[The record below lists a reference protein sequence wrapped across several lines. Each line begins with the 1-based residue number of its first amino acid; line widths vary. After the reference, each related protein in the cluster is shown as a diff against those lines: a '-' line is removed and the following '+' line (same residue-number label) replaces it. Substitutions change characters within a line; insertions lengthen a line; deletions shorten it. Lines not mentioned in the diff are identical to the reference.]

1 MSTKIA
7 VIGFAIADAVLIGIS
22 AFFYHGEDRNAPVI
36 SFEEAELTYQE
47 GMDETALLEGV
58 SAADDRDGDVTG
70 DLIVEKISETSDGKV
85 IVTYAVM
92 DSSNNVAKRSRE
104 YRKKYK
110 SADSKYAKVRIEC
123 CAIYFL

>member
-22 AFFYHGEDRNAPVI
+22 AFFYQGEDRNAPVI

-70 DLIVEKISETSDGKV
+70 ALIVEKISETSDGNV

-104 YRKKYK
+104 YRKK
-110 SADSKYAKVRIEC
+110 
-123 CAIYFL
+123 